1 LNKKNIFI
9 IAGVI
14 FLGLIAG
21 LIFSSGEK
29 NGATQK
35 EIKEEVK
42 KENSFSFA
50 PVNELVERGGYKE
63 AKKILDNQ
71 KQETINPSMIN
82 RIQDKI
88 YEINLK
94 MLFSPDSE
102 DKCSKIYTVKRGDA
116 LAKIARKFNTTVD
129 LIKKANNLSSTKII
143 PGQELKVNVCEFSL
157 VVDKSQNLLFLKR
170 DGEVFKTY
178 TVATGKNGR
187 TPEGNFKIINKLVK
201 PTWYKAGAV
210 VLPDNP
216 ENILGSRWLGIDK
229 AGYGIHGTT
238 DPENLGQQVTLGCVR
253 MANQEVEELY
263 TIIPVGTEVT
273 IVE

>member
-9 IAGVI
+9 IAGVV

-29 NGATQK
+29 KDANKK
-35 EIKEEVK
+35 EIKEEIK
-42 KENSFSFA
+42 KEDSFSFA
-50 PVNELVERGGYKE
+50 PVNELVEQGSYKE

-71 KQETINPSMIN
+71 KQETTDPSMIN

-94 MLFSPDSE
+94 MLFSSDNE
-102 DKCSKIYTVKRGDA
+102 DKCSQIYTVKRGDA

-238 DPENLGQQVTLGCVR
+238 EPESLGQQVTLGCVR

-263 TIIPVGTEVT
+263 SIVPVGAEVT
-273 IVE
+273 ILE